1 MARGCLAIFH
11 FIARP
16 GLQSLLGN
24 MAIISGA
31 LSIIG
36 STMDLSQ
43 IIETQRRFATAS
55 SIEELTVFC
64 SEETLRLGFHSFVYA
79 LRVPTNFANAQV
91 IMLDGYPEGWVKR
104 YFEAAH
110 ADADP
115 VIAWCVEHVVPV
127 RWSDLVLEPDSHAER
142 VMHEAAEY
150 GLRDGVTMPIHGPQ
164 GELGILS
171 LSLDASP
178 ELARP
183 ITERALPY
191 VHLLASHLHQA
202 ALRLSG
208 LHNTQPSL
216 TTRENECLRWTA
228 DGKTSREIAQLLGV
242 SESTVNFH
250 INNAMQ
256 KLNVVNRQQGVAKA
270 ILQRKIHPKPF

>member
-1 MARGCLAIFH
+1 MTISD
-11 FIARP
+11 
-16 GLQSLLGN
+16 LQSLLGN
-24 MAIISGA
+24 MTIISGT

-43 IIETQRRFATAS
+43 IIETQRRFAAAS

-142 VMHEAAEY
+142 VMYEAAEY

-191 VHLLASHLHQA
+191 VHLLAGHLHQA

-208 LHNTQPSL
+208 LHDTQPSL